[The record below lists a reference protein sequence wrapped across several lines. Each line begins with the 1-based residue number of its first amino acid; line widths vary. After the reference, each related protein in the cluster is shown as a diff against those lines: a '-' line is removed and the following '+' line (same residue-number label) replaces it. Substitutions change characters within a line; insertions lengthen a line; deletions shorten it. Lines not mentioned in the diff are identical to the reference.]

1 MKKPIL
7 ALLVLLFLLI
17 FTCVYQKTDVL
28 YAKTNDNPSST
39 LPTITLKPLPAVKNE
54 PTEVKAQ
61 EKVTKVAITEDV
73 AKEVIAAEDEIK
85 ITKSETE
92 VVQKPVIKQETTP
105 LTPPTPVQAQKKEI
119 EEIDA
124 LMQALKDR
132 EVAFK
137 NRDAFELYI
146 QELINQAL
154 ENRAIAI
161 SHQQKDIEEIDA
173 LMQALKDREVAFK
186 NRDAFEL
193 YIQRLIKQALDNRT
207 IAISHMNNEELH
219 LIEIQKELIKD
230 RDHAYD
236 NIGQTNI
243 PTSGE

>member
-17 FTCVYQKTDVL
+17 FTCVYQKSDVL
-28 YAKTNDNPSST
+28 YAKTNDNPSSA

-54 PTEVKAQ
+54 PTEVKIQAI
-61 EKVTKVAITEDV
+61 VTKVAITE
-73 AKEVIAAEDEIK
+73 
-85 ITKSETE
+85 
-92 VVQKPVIKQETTP
+92 VVQKPVAKQETTP
-105 LTPPTPVQAQKKEI
+105 VTPPTPDQAPQKEI

-137 NRDAFELYI
+137 NRDEFELYI
-146 QELINQAL
+146 QELINQAM

-161 SHQQKDIEEIDA
+161 NQQQKDIEEIDA
-173 LMQALKDREVAFK
+173 LMQALKDREIAFK

-219 LIEIQKELIKD
+219 LIEIQKELIKARD
-230 RDHAYD
+230 RAFD
-236 NIGQTNI
+236 NIGQTNN